1 MESCGAWPVLVSV
14 LAREAEEAWGGGKR
28 TGMLPLLF
36 SVGANQLLQRTLVS
50 SWEVSQFALF
60 DPEPKVVL
68 GFK

>member
-14 LAREAEEAWGGGKR
+14 LAREAEEAWGGGKCA
-28 TGMLPLLF
+28 GMLLLIF

-50 SWEVSQFALF
+50 SWEASQFALF